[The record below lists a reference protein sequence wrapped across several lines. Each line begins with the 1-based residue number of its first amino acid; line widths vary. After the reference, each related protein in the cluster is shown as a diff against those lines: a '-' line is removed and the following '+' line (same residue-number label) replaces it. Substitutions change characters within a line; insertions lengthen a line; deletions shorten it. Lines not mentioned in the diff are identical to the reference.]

1 MSTMNSRFLNLPL
14 LALFSAFALNSCET
28 TSTNALNEDAGSQGT
43 MIANSRQASGGRTQP
58 SAEIAGDPEGVARVN
73 GTLFYVKDL
82 RGTRL
87 TGRQRFANGAHLETN
102 GDIIMNDGRR
112 VRLAEGEMVTLSG
125 DVREVP
131 RALELPPVA
140 NARGGTRR

>member
-1 MSTMNSRFLNLPL
+1 MNSRLFPLPL
-14 LALFSAFALNSCET
+14 AAFFSALVLSSCET
-28 TSTNALNEDAGSQGT
+28 TSNNGLNEDAGSQGT

-73 GTLFYVKDL
+73 GNLFYVKDL

-102 GDIIMNDGRR
+102 GDVILQDGRR

-131 RALELPPVA
+131 RALELPVA
-140 NARGGTRR
+140 QDRSGATR